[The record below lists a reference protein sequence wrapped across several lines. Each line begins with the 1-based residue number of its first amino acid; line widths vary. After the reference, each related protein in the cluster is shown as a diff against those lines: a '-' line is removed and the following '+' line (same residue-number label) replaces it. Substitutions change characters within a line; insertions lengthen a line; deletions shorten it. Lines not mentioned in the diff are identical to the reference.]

1 MSRNRRRSRNEP
13 DVKFHNFRNLVIK
26 ETFTPIEI
34 SSVKK
39 IAAASIK
46 ILSEIGM
53 SDAPKEL
60 CDRVLERGG
69 KLKGNRLLYPASLIA
84 ETITN
89 HKQVV
94 LLAGQI
100 EDHDLHVGKNCVY
113 AGTGGAAPNLQSPK
127 TNQ

>member
-60 CDRVLERGG
+60 CDRVLERG
-69 KLKGNRLLYPASLIA
+69 
-84 ETITN
+84 
-89 HKQVV
+89 
-94 LLAGQI
+94 
-100 EDHDLHVGKNCVY
+100 
-113 AGTGGAAPNLQSPK
+113 
-127 TNQ
+127 